1 MTITKKTD
9 DAYATPSITVLGS
22 LADLT
27 KSATQSP
34 RVSWADTA

>member
-1 MTITKKTD
+1 MTITNQTD

-27 KSATQSP
+27 KGTTESP
-34 RVSWADTA
+34 RLSWAAG

>member
-1 MTITKKTD
+1 MTITNQAD

-27 KSATQSP
+27 KGTTESP
-34 RVSWADTA
+34 RLSWAAG